1 MHHYNT
7 KSAISSLRHDMAS
20 MVFSRAS
27 ALALVPLSH
36 ILLAISSLS
45 VVFSDGPGD
54 AFPGHAFP
62 GDDVYPG
69 DVWPVSGI
77 VVVCPT
83 SINTS
88 LCNQDFIVGEW
99 P

>member
-1 MHHYNT
+1 MHHHNT

-20 MVFSRAS
+20 IMFSRAS
-27 ALALVPLSH
+27 ALVLVPLSH
-36 ILLAISSLS
+36 ILLLVSSVS
-45 VVFSDGPGD
+45 VVFSDP
-54 AFPGHAFP
+54 F
-62 GDDVYPG
+62 G

-88 LCNQDFIVGEW
+88 LCNPDFIVGEW
-99 P
+99 L

>member
-45 VVFSDGPGD
+45 VSFSYGD
-54 AFPGHAFP
+54 EGA
-62 GDDVYPG
+62 D
-69 DVWPVSGI
+69 PVSGI
-77 VVVCPT
+77 VVVCPS

-88 LCNQDFIVGEW
+88 LCNQAFIVGEW
-99 P
+99 L